1 MPSDLSRTIEQATF
15 KYSPLNRAFEK
26 HKKDWRTRKKISCSF
41 RSFILPKNQQLK
53 MGFQKI
59 LCEEAIIELN
69 KIKERKKD
77 RENFI
82 KRNKDNFQNF
92 WKTFGRN
99 IYNGTIT
106 LKETNNDHA
115 DLLVKILNFKKQI
128 KFKNLEKKNKRK
140 MSLTTYIFFLNIG
153 SKK

>member
-1 MPSDLSRTIEQATF
+1 
-15 KYSPLNRAFEK
+15 
-26 HKKDWRTRKKISCSF
+26 
-41 RSFILPKNQQLK
+41 

-99 IYNGTIT
+99 IYNGTII
-106 LKETNNDHA
+106 LKETDNDHA
-115 DLLVKILNFKKQI
+115 DFLVKILNFKKQI
-128 KFKNLEKKNKRK
+128 KFKNLEKKQQKEDVLKN
-140 MSLTTYIFFLNIG
+140 LYILFEHR
-153 SKK
+153 

>member
-1 MPSDLSRTIEQATF
+1 
-15 KYSPLNRAFEK
+15 
-26 HKKDWRTRKKISCSF
+26 
-41 RSFILPKNQQLK
+41 

-69 KIKERKKD
+69 KIKERIKD

-128 KFKNLEKKNKRK
+128 KFKNLEKKKQKEDVLNN
-140 MSLTTYIFFLNIG
+140 LYILFEHR
-153 SKK
+153 